1 MEMRGEPGSSAG
13 GPCIAVDL
21 GLCASVSR
29 QRLRGRRLGFGLPL
43 RIFGGGVVG
52 ATFGDGVGWVLVLL
66 IIEDAPSVVDG
77 EEILFLPG
85 EFG

>member
-1 MEMRGEPGSSAG
+1 M
-13 GPCIAVDL
+13 
-21 GLCASVSR
+21 
-29 QRLRGRRLGFGLPL
+29 
-43 RIFGGGVVG
+43 VG

-66 IIEDAPSVVDG
+66 VIEDAPSVVDG